1 MLEYTEAN
9 GMRLEMPRKLA
20 AILAA
25 DVAGFSRL
33 MGLDEAGTAKTLR
46 EHRAAVD
53 PILVGRGGRVFKT
66 TGDGVLVE
74 FPSIVAA
81 VEAAIAV
88 QRLMAERN
96 ADVPEDRR
104 MLFRIGINTGDV
116 LLEGDDIL
124 GDGVNVAARLE
135 GIAEPGGI
143 CVSEDAY
150 RHVQGKTLTVFA
162 DAGERQLKNIA
173 RPVRIYRVRLDC
185 PSAPLALPLSDKA
198 SIAVLPFQNM
208 SGDPEQD
215 YFADGVVEGI
225 ITALSRF
232 RELLVIARNS
242 TFTYKGRAVDVKQV
256 GRELGVRYVLEGS
269 VQKAGNKL
277 RITAQLIDTPTGTH
291 LWADRLDGILEDIF
305 ELQDRVA
312 GSVVASIAP
321 SVQRAEIVR
330 VQRKPIENLCAYDL
344 HLQGLASV
352 HEWTRD
358 GNERA
363 LRLFYQAIDMDP
375 NFATAYAGAAWCYVW
390 RKANAW
396 APRGDFRPAEAVRL
410 AHRAVELDKSD
421 SIALSWGGYAIAFV
435 GGDLGGGAN
444 LIDRALVLNPNSVS
458 ASGCRGW
465 VAAYQ
470 GDVELALEHF
480 ARAMRMSP
488 LDPLLFALYGGIA
501 LAHFFAD
508 QYDDA
513 ADWAERAWRQQPR
526 YHAALRIAAAS
537 NALRGNGEAAAH
549 AITEL
554 RALDPKLRVSNVRAF
569 IPVRRREHLLRFE
582 AGLRKA
588 GLPE

>member
-1 MLEYTEAN
+1 MPVDVRSQGAPRVRSTSTPIVPITLWKAAPWRGDSVEPNEGCAGRRRFASGFPAAQLMLEYTEAN

-185 PSAPLALPLSDKA
+185 PSAPVCTENPIRVYRMIESAKLA
-198 SIAVLPFQNM
+198 
-208 SGDPEQD
+208 
-215 YFADGVVEGI
+215 
-225 ITALSRF
+225 R
-232 RELLVIARNS
+232 
-242 TFTYKGRAVDVKQV
+242 
-256 GRELGVRYVLEGS
+256 
-269 VQKAGNKL
+269 
-277 RITAQLIDTPTGTH
+277 
-291 LWADRLDGILEDIF
+291 
-305 ELQDRVA
+305 
-312 GSVVASIAP
+312 
-321 SVQRAEIVR
+321 
-330 VQRKPIENLCAYDL
+330 
-344 HLQGLASV
+344 
-352 HEWTRD
+352 
-358 GNERA
+358 
-363 LRLFYQAIDMDP
+363 
-375 NFATAYAGAAWCYVW
+375 
-390 RKANAW
+390 
-396 APRGDFRPAEAVRL
+396 
-410 AHRAVELDKSD
+410 
-421 SIALSWGGYAIAFV
+421 
-435 GGDLGGGAN
+435 
-444 LIDRALVLNPNSVS
+444 
-458 ASGCRGW
+458 
-465 VAAYQ
+465 
-470 GDVELALEHF
+470 
-480 ARAMRMSP
+480 
-488 LDPLLFALYGGIA
+488 
-501 LAHFFAD
+501 
-508 QYDDA
+508 
-513 ADWAERAWRQQPR
+513 
-526 YHAALRIAAAS
+526 
-537 NALRGNGEAAAH
+537 
-549 AITEL
+549 
-554 RALDPKLRVSNVRAF
+554 
-569 IPVRRREHLLRFE
+569 
-582 AGLRKA
+582 
-588 GLPE
+588 